1 MHKLFDQ
8 GRIDRP
14 AAFIAAELRPLL
26 GRTNSSSLLQ
36 RRILDGAPDREK
48 LTNGENVLATIKAL
62 NLAAMDLIADIA
74 GQSVQ
79 SNEYEFEVDELDEAS
94 EGRTRD

>member
-1 MHKLFDQ
+1 M
-8 GRIDRP
+8 
-14 AAFIAAELRPLL
+14 
-26 GRTNSSSLLQ
+26 
-36 RRILDGAPDREK
+36 
-48 LTNGENVLATIKAL
+48 

-79 SNEYEFEVDELDEAS
+79 SNEYEFEDDELDEPS